1 MHLLVGRW
9 RNRASLKGAGF
20 SGVLKSDLLGRCPRC
35 GRGQVFAG
43 LLDIRPA
50 CSECG
55 LDFTAHDAGDGPA
68 VAGIFLIGAI
78 AVGLALWVDRRFE
91 PDLWVHA
98 LIWPVM
104 VLPLSL
110 LVMRFA
116 KAMLLGLQ

>member
-1 MHLLVGRW
+1 M
-9 RNRASLKGAGF
+9 
-20 SGVLKSDLLGRCPRC
+20 
-35 GRGQVFAG
+35 
-43 LLDIRPA
+43 DIRPA
-50 CSECG
+50 SGECG

-68 VAGIFLIGAI
+68 MAGISLIGAI

-98 LIWPVM
+98 LIWPVL

-116 KAMLLGLQ
+116 KAMLLGLQWRHRSTS

>member
-1 MHLLVGRW
+1 M
-9 RNRASLKGAGF
+9 
-20 SGVLKSDLLGRCPRC
+20 LKSALLGRYPRC
-35 GRGQVFAG
+35 GGGHVFAG

-98 LIWPVM
+98 LIWPVL

-116 KAMLLGLQ
+116 KAMLLGLQWRHRSTS